1 MGRTVP
7 TMTQIVAQEEANFA
21 PFRRAL
27 RKEDREILDRL
38 FAAARH
44 HTAPAAYLSRSVP
57 FDVILLAMLLEMAKL
72 VDALRSRVEMLE
84 GGQEPV
90 VPDSG
95 PEPLRL
101 PDPQGRPKPD
111 DGVAMPA
118 SESAAR

>member
-27 RKEDREILDRL
+27 RKEDRAMLDRL

-57 FDVILLAMLLEMAKL
+57 FDVILLAMLLEMAKQ
-72 VDALRSRVEMLE
+72 VDALRSRVEVLE
-84 GGQEPV
+84 GCWEPGDRV
-90 VPDSG
+90 APVP
-95 PEPLRL
+95 
-101 PDPQGRPKPD
+101 
-111 DGVAMPA
+111 
-118 SESAAR
+118 ESAMR

>member
-27 RKEDREILDRL
+27 RKEDRAIFDRL

-57 FDVILLAMLLEMAKL
+57 FEVILLAMLLEMAKH
-72 VDALRSRVEMLE
+72 VDALRAQVEALKGR
-84 GGQEPV
+84 GGRAEDGSTPGAR
-90 VPDSG
+90 S
-95 PEPLRL
+95 L
-101 PDPQGRPKPD
+101 PAR
-111 DGVAMPA
+111 A
-118 SESAAR
+118 ESAATNAAG

>member
-27 RKEDREILDRL
+27 RKEDRAILDRL

-57 FDVILLAMLLEMAKL
+57 FDVILLTMLLEMAKL

-84 GGQEPV
+84 GGQEPI

-101 PDPQGRPKPD
+101 PDPRGRPEPS
-111 DGVAMPA
+111 DGVSAPA
-118 SESAAR
+118 PESATR

>member
-27 RKEDREILDRL
+27 RKEDRMILDRL

-57 FDVILLAMLLEMAKL
+57 FEVILLAMLLEMAKQ
-72 VDALRSRVEMLE
+72 VDALRVKVESLE
-84 GGQEPV
+84 GRERVADGEM
-90 VPDSG
+90 PDARS
-95 PEPLRL
+95 L
-101 PDPQGRPKPD
+101 PARGD
-111 DGVAMPA
+111 
-118 SESAAR
+118 SAAEIAE

>member
-27 RKEDREILDRL
+27 RKEDRAIFDRL

-57 FDVILLAMLLEMAKL
+57 FEVILLAMLLETAKL
-72 VDALRSRVEMLE
+72 VEALRARVEALE
-84 GGQEPV
+84 GQGVQ
-90 VPDSG
+90 
-95 PEPLRL
+95 RL
-101 PDPQGRPKPD
+101 PEGSISARSI
-111 DGVAMPA
+111 PA
-118 SESAAR
+118 RSIPTE